1 MRQSAVIAT
10 ANYAGGVT
18 DSSDADTA
26 DRQTDTDTQRP
37 TLKRARTR
45 RGGVGWGRQRRAGGK
60 KGAGG
65 RKTDGLRTRSRVRER
80 EKGRDKG
87 RDADKEAM
95 TGGKR
100 EGQAMGG
107 GYYGCGKE
115 WKSCSKW
122 RKVLF

>member
-1 MRQSAVIAT
+1 M
-10 ANYAGGVT
+10 
-18 DSSDADTA
+18 
-26 DRQTDTDTQRP
+26 
-37 TLKRARTR
+37 
-45 RGGVGWGRQRRAGGK
+45 GWGEQRRAGGK
-60 KGAGG
+60 NGAGG
-65 RKTDGLRTRSRVRER
+65 RKTDGLWTRSRVRER

-115 WKSCSKW
+115 RKSCSKW
-122 RKVLF
+122 RKVLFSWGGGAQLDSEDQIRKTCCFYGLQATCEAHS